1 MEGVGLLFGKFSAM
15 FADDKDQGRMTLS
28 ECCFCFLQ
36 QENGFQ
42 APRSPTI
49 QRGRKGKGS
58 DQGSKYL
65 PVRNVF
71 AEKLLLINLVQKN
84 EEW

>member
-36 QENGFQ
+36 QENGVQ
-42 APRSPTI
+42 AP
-49 QRGRKGKGS
+49 
-58 DQGSKYL
+58 
-65 PVRNVF
+65 
-71 AEKLLLINLVQKN
+71 
-84 EEW
+84 